1 MGCSTCKQSN
11 SGIISDIPS
20 EETLK
25 LLPSDLTGSSFLFR
39 LIAFF
44 VIVIAIPLVVLVLVG
59 QMFFAFFLPKK
70 LDKVSNKFKVFLMGI
85 FSKYAEFKVKRELKK
100 REKQF
105 SKTKEYVTKDI
116 EDIEVYDN
124 K

>member
-11 SGIISDIPS
+11 SGVVSDIPS

-70 LDKVSNKFKVFLMGI
+70 LNKVSNKFKSFLMGI
-85 FSKYAEFKVKRELKK
+85 FTKYGEFKMKRELKK

-105 SKTKEYVTKDI
+105 SRTKEYVSNSI
-116 EDIEVYDN
+116 EDIEVYN
-124 K
+124 NE

>member
-1 MGCSTCKQSN
+1 MGCSTCKKSN
-11 SGIISDIPS
+11 SGVVTDIPS
-20 EETLK
+20 EETIK
-25 LLPSDLTGSSFLFR
+25 LLPSDLSGSSFLFR

-59 QMFFAFFLPKK
+59 QMFVAFFLPKK
-70 LDKVSNKFKVFLMGI
+70 IDKLTTKFKSGLMSI
-85 FSKYAEFKVKRELKK
+85 FTKYAEFKMKRELKK

-105 SKTKEYVTKDI
+105 SNTKKYVN
-116 EDIEVYDN
+116 EDIEEVEIYDN

>member
-1 MGCSTCKQSN
+1 MGCSTCKKSN
-11 SGIISDIPS
+11 SGVINDIPS

-25 LLPSDLTGSSFLFR
+25 LLPSDLSGSSFLFR

-44 VIVIAIPLVVLVLVG
+44 VIVIAIPLVVLVLIG
-59 QMFFAFFLPKK
+59 QMFFAFFLPQK
-70 LDKVSNKFKVFLMGI
+70 LNTVSTKFKGFLMGI

-116 EDIEVYDN
+116 EEVEVYDN

>member
-1 MGCSTCKQSN
+1 MGCSTCKKSN
-11 SGIISDIPS
+11 SGVVTDIPS
-20 EETLK
+20 EETIK
-25 LLPSDLTGSSFLFR
+25 LLPSDLSGSSFLFR

-59 QMFFAFFLPKK
+59 QMFVAFFLPKK
-70 LDKVSNKFKVFLMGI
+70 LDKLTTKFKGGLMSI
-85 FSKYAEFKVKRELKK
+85 FTKYAEFKMKRELKK

-105 SKTKEYVTKDI
+105 SNTKKYVN
-116 EDIEVYDN
+116 EDIEEIEIYDN